1 MVGGRSR
8 EPRSQYCRPGKPA
21 IANHQTRHEVHNQ
34 VSRRRAM
41 LLMQG
46 TEVPEHRRGYLQ
58 KKNRLLGRRH
68 HEKKQDDPTRKNQH
82 QEHRSQKHQP
92 SKTSDSHQQAKPS
105 ATRAFFVWPDIP
117 HVGAGKRCPRP
128 LGNKAE
134 LFKMETPNKPFRLSP
149 VSVLPR
155 AKTFSK
161 KKREVE
167 GTIMTL
173 RDLQS
178 PPKDTPKILIRPSR
192 TGTE

>member
-8 EPRSQYCRPGKPA
+8 EPRPQYCRPGKPA

-34 VSRRRAM
+34 VSRRRGM

-117 HVGAGKRCPRP
+117 PTW
-128 LGNKAE
+128 E
-134 LFKMETPNKPFRLSP
+134 LESDVRRHSETKPNFSRWKLPTSPSGFLQFLSCLEQRLSP
-149 VSVLPR
+149 R
-155 AKTFSK
+155 KNE
-161 KKREVE
+161 RWR
-167 GTIMTL
+167 G
-173 RDLQS
+173 R
-178 PPKDTPKILIRPSR
+178 
-192 TGTE
+192 